1 MSFMSK
7 TDSKKA
13 NSSRILAVV
22 AEDRGFH
29 FCFADQ
35 NYSMVT
41 ATSLSDF
48 VEKLNGIDDRAI
60 LFHYPRGDFQAWIRE
75 VLGDNE
81 LASRMCFIEPNLPG
95 DKLRK
100 ELLKMVQQRI
110 KELTAIPL

>member
-1 MSFMSK
+1 MSK
-7 TDSKKA
+7 SDSRKA
-13 NSSRILAVV
+13 ISSKILDKVGQ
-22 AEDRGFH
+22 DRGFH

-41 ATSLSDF
+41 ANSLSDF

-60 LFHYPRGDFQAWIRE
+60 LFHYPRGDFQAWIRD

-81 LASRMCFIEPNLPG
+81 LADRMCFIAPDLPG